1 MGVFSHNGASRP
13 KYENMGAIPKGD
25 SAYQLLQAPQYE
37 NMGDINWTT
46 NELYGILLSGAVLGV
61 MAVILFNRKYL

>member
-1 MGVFSHNGASRP
+1 MGVFSHIGSSRAD
-13 KYENMGAIPKGD
+13 YGSMGAIPKGD

-37 NMGDINWTT
+37 NMGDINWKT

-61 MAVILFNRKYL
+61 MAVILFNRKVR

>member
-1 MGVFSHNGASRP
+1 MGVFSHIGASRP

-37 NMGDINWTT
+37 NMGDINWTS